1 MHHRERRT
9 ETDIGDSGADRR
21 RGQAALRFLAS
32 SVMSTDVRRHLWRGR
47 GPLPRHVWAHVVV
60 EWQMRSHHSPMFID
74 AGDWPARSVQHVAI
88 TECERGPAMEILDQ
102 LEMLVT
108 SDPVAEL
115 DHALTYAVTRLRSAR
130 TSGDAEDARCIL
142 AWIDHRLDERL
153 AFQQEM
159 GATSSSRKLGTSDPR

>member
-60 EWQMRSHHSPMFID
+60 EWQMRSHHSPCSSTPVIGQLG
-74 AGDWPARSVQHVAI
+74 ASSTLPSPNVKGGLPWRSS
-88 TECERGPAMEILDQ
+88 
-102 LEMLVT
+102 T
-108 SDPVAEL
+108 SW
-115 DHALTYAVTRLRSAR
+115 
-130 TSGDAEDARCIL
+130 RC
-142 AWIDHRLDERL
+142 W
-153 AFQQEM
+153 
-159 GATSSSRKLGTSDPR
+159 